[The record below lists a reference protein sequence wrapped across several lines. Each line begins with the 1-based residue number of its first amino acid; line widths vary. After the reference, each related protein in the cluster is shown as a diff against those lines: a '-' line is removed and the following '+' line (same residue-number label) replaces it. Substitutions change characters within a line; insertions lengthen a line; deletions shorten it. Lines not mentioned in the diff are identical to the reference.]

1 MPFTCLAAAAAMAG
15 LEGLWTH
22 LMTNYR
28 DWVEGAWGILYAL
41 ADAFRERC

>member
-1 MPFTCLAAAAAMAG
+1 MAG

-41 ADAFRERC
+41 ADAFRDGC